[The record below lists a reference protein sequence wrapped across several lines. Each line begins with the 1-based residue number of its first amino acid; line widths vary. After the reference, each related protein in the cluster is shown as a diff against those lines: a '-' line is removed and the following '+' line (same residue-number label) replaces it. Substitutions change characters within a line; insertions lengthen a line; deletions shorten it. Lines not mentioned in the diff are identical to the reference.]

1 MSPRKKAPPTNVAQA
16 YEQALHTAP
25 EERYLLQLF
34 IAGTTPRSTRA
45 LMNLKA
51 ICDTHLPG
59 RYEIEV
65 IDIYQQPVLA
75 VVEQVVAA
83 PTVLKKLP
91 RPLRRL
97 VGDLSNVERVLLA
110 LNVSAATGPKRSP
123 IADAERIDDGHQPAH
138 PSGPPAGA

>member
-1 MSPRKKAPPTNVAQA
+1 MSPRKKLPPENVARTF
-16 YEQALHTAP
+16 EQALHAA
-25 EERYLLQLF
+25 EGERYVLQLF
-34 IAGTTPRSTRA
+34 IAGTTPQSTRA
-45 LMNLKA
+45 LVNLRA
-51 ICDTHLPG
+51 ICDAHLPG

-97 VGDLSNVERVLLA
+97 VGDLSDVERVLLA
-110 LNVSAATGPKRSP
+110 LNVSPGQAPTRRPKRRP
-123 IADAERIDDGHQPAH
+123 AGDDDGRQPAH
-138 PSGPPAGA
+138 PSSPPA

>member
-1 MSPRKKAPPTNVAQA
+1 MKARSPAGPAKAT
-16 YEQALHTAP
+16 
-25 EERYLLQLF
+25 R
-34 IAGTTPRSTRA
+34 PRSTREVWLLRLYVA
-45 LMNLKA
+45 GQTPKSLTAFANLKR
-51 ICDTHLPG
+51 ICDAHLQG

-91 RPLRRL
+91 LPLRRL

-110 LNVSAATGPKRSP
+110 LNVSPGQAPKRP
-123 IADAERIDDGHQPAH
+123 PNRRLPGDDDGRQPAH
-138 PSGPPAGA
+138 PSSPPA